1 MINPAKRTNS
11 IELSQ
16 IRKMFEVT
24 NPDAINL
31 GIGEPDFDVPKNIKD
46 AMKKSIDEND
56 THYTPNKGY
65 IELREEIVKKFK
77 KENEIDAN
85 PENVIVTVGASEGLY
100 LCAQA
105 FFEKGDEII
114 LPNPSFLSYEAC
126 INLAGGTITPVDCKM
141 ENEFKLKAD
150 DVYDKINENTKAIIL
165 NSPSNPTGAVM
176 DKEDIKAIADLSMDK
191 NFLIISDEIYEKI
204 IYDKKHYS
212 PAKYSDNV
220 ITLNG
225 FSKTYAM
232 TGLRIGYLTAN
243 DENTEEL
250 LKIHQYNI
258 ACASTTSQRGAYEA
272 LTGPQDEVEKMVHEF
287 KNRRDLI
294 VSRLNGMGY
303 ETVNAEGAFYVFPKI
318 EDKDFV
324 KKAANAGVITVPGEA
339 FGSNECV
346 CFQALIFL
354 SCSVTFGCNLSA
366 LLILSVLKT
375 SNTLFFS
382 AGSRNNNEFLKISSK
397 FCFGEAP
404 SFKIGTLI
412 ATCFDFCNM
421 TSFISDKGRGVFA
434 TVFPIAKLVQ

>member
-1 MINPAKRTNS
+1 MINPASRTKS
-11 IELSQ
+11 IELSL

-31 GIGEPDFDVPKNIKD
+31 GIGEPDFDVPENIKE

-77 KENEIDAN
+77 NDNGINTN
-85 PENVIVTVGASEGLY
+85 PENVIVTVGASEGLF

-105 FFEKGDEII
+105 FVEKGDEVL
-114 LPNPSFLSYEAC
+114 LPDPSFLSYEAC
-126 INLAGGTITPVDCKM
+126 IKLADGKIVPVECRM
-141 ENEFKLKAD
+141 ENEFKLKVE
-150 DVYDKINENTKAIIL
+150 DVEEKITDKTKAIIL

-176 DKEDIKAIADLSMDK
+176 DKEDIKAIADLSVDK

-232 TGLRIGYLTAN
+232 TGLRVGYLTAN
-243 DENTEEL
+243 ETNIEEL

-258 ACASTTSQRGAYEA
+258 ACATTTAQRGAYEA
-272 LTGPQDEVEKMVHEF
+272 LTGPQDEVNKMVSEF
-287 KNRRDLI
+287 QKRRDLI
-294 VSRLNGMGY
+294 VRRLNEMGY

-318 EDKDFV
+318 EDENFV
-324 KKAANAGVITVPGEA
+324 MKAAEAGVITVPGIA
-339 FGSNECV
+339 FGSNGKGHVRMSYANSYENIEK
-346 CFQALIFL
+346 AMD
-354 SCSVTFGCNLSA
+354 
-366 LLILSVLKT
+366 ILEERVV
-375 SNTLFFS
+375 N
-382 AGSRNNNEFLKISSK
+382 G
-397 FCFGEAP
+397 
-404 SFKIGTLI
+404 
-412 ATCFDFCNM
+412 
-421 TSFISDKGRGVFA
+421 
-434 TVFPIAKLVQ
+434 

>member
-1 MINPAKRTNS
+1 MINPASRLKT

-31 GIGEPDFDVPKNIKD
+31 GIGEPDFDVPQNIKD
-46 AMKKSIDEND
+46 AMKKSLDEND
-56 THYTPNKGY
+56 THYTSNKGI

-77 KENEIDAN
+77 NENGIKTN
-85 PENVIVTVGASEGLY
+85 PENIIVTVGASEALFM
-100 LCAQA
+100 CAQA
-105 FFEKGDEII
+105 FIEKGDEVL

-126 INLAGGTITPVDCKM
+126 INIANGTIVPVDCTM

-150 DVYDKINENTKAIIL
+150 DVLEKISKDTKAIIL

-176 DKEDIKAIADLSMDK
+176 EKEDIKAIADLSTD
-191 NFLIISDEIYEKI
+191 NDFLIISDEIYEKI

-212 PAKYSDNV
+212 PAKYCDNV

-243 DENTEEL
+243 ENYTEQL

-272 LTGPQDEVEKMVHEF
+272 LTGPQDEVVKMVNEF

-294 VSRLNGMGY
+294 VGRLNEMGY

-324 KKAANAGVITVPGEA
+324 TKAAEAGVITVPGAA
-339 FGSNECV
+339 FGSNGQGHVRMSYANSYENIEK
-346 CFQALIFL
+346 AM
-354 SCSVTFGCNLSA
+354 N
-366 LLILSVLKT
+366 ILEERVV
-375 SNTLFFS
+375 N
-382 AGSRNNNEFLKISSK
+382 G
-397 FCFGEAP
+397 
-404 SFKIGTLI
+404 
-412 ATCFDFCNM
+412 
-421 TSFISDKGRGVFA
+421 
-434 TVFPIAKLVQ
+434 

>member
-1 MINPAKRTNS
+1 MINPASRTKS
-11 IELSQ
+11 IELSL

-31 GIGEPDFDVPKNIKD
+31 GIGEPDFDVPENIKE

-77 KENEIDAN
+77 NENGIN
-85 PENVIVTVGASEGLY
+85 TTPEDVIVTVGASEGLF

-105 FFEKGDEII
+105 FVEKGDEVL

-126 INLAGGTITPVDCKM
+126 IKLADGKIVPVDCKM
-141 ENEFKLKAD
+141 ENEFKLKAE
-150 DVYDKINENTKAIIL
+150 DVEEKITDKTKAIIL

-176 DKEDIKAIADLSMDK
+176 EKEDIKAIADLSMDK

-243 DENTEEL
+243 ENNIEEL

-258 ACASTTSQRGAYEA
+258 ACATTTAQRGAYEA
-272 LTGPQDEVEKMVHEF
+272 LTGPQDEVNKMVGEF
-287 KNRRDLI
+287 QKRRDLI
-294 VSRLNGMGY
+294 VSRLNEMGY
-303 ETVNAEGAFYVFPKI
+303 ETVNAECAFYVFPKI
-318 EDKDFV
+318 EDENFV
-324 KKAANAGVITVPGEA
+324 MKAAEAGVITVPGVA
-339 FGSNECV
+339 FGSNGKGHVRMSYANSYENIEK
-346 CFQALIFL
+346 AMD
-354 SCSVTFGCNLSA
+354 
-366 LLILSVLKT
+366 ILKERVV
-375 SNTLFFS
+375 N
-382 AGSRNNNEFLKISSK
+382 G
-397 FCFGEAP
+397 
-404 SFKIGTLI
+404 
-412 ATCFDFCNM
+412 
-421 TSFISDKGRGVFA
+421 
-434 TVFPIAKLVQ
+434 

>member
-1 MINPAKRTNS
+1 MINPASRTKT
-11 IELSQ
+11 IELSL

-31 GIGEPDFDVPKNIKD
+31 GIGEPDFDVPQNIKD

-77 KENEIDAN
+77 KDNGINTN
-85 PENVIVTVGASEGLY
+85 PDNVIVTVGASEGLY
-100 LCAQA
+100 ICAQA
-105 FFEKGDEII
+105 FIDSGDEVI

-126 INLAGGTITPVDCKM
+126 INMANGKIVPVDCKM

-150 DVYDKINENTKAIIL
+150 DVLEKITPKTKAIML

-176 DKEDIKAIADLSMDK
+176 DKEDIKAIADLSMDH
-191 NFLIISDEIYEKI
+191 NFMIISDEIYEKI

-232 TGLRIGYLTAN
+232 TGLRIGYLTSN
-243 DENTEEL
+243 ENYIEQL

-258 ACASTTSQRGAYEA
+258 ACASTTSQKGAYEA
-272 LTGPQDEVEKMVHEF
+272 LTGPQDEVEKMVSEF
-287 KNRRDLI
+287 KRRRDLI

-318 EDKDFV
+318 EDGDFV
-324 KKAANAGVITVPGEA
+324 QKAAKAGVITVPGI
-339 FGSNECV
+339 SNNSKLHPDRFKYC
-346 CFQALIFL
+346 
-354 SCSVTFGCNLSA
+354 
-366 LLILSVLKT
+366 
-375 SNTLFFS
+375 
-382 AGSRNNNEFLKISSK
+382 RWNNEW
-397 FCFGEAP
+397 
-404 SFKIGTLI
+404 
-412 ATCFDFCNM
+412 
-421 TSFISDKGRGVFA
+421 
-434 TVFPIAKLVQ
+434 KLCIDI

>member
-1 MINPAKRTNS
+1 MINPASRTKT
-11 IELSQ
+11 IELSL

-31 GIGEPDFDVPKNIKD
+31 GIGEPDFDVPQNIKD

-77 KENEIDAN
+77 KDNGINTN
-85 PENVIVTVGASEGLY
+85 PDNVIVTVGASEGLY
-100 LCAQA
+100 ICAQA
-105 FFEKGDEII
+105 FIDSGDEVI

-126 INLAGGTITPVDCKM
+126 INMANGKIVPVDCKM

-150 DVYDKINENTKAIIL
+150 DVLEKITPKTKAIML

-176 DKEDIKAIADLSMDK
+176 DKEDIKAIADLSMDH
-191 NFLIISDEIYEKI
+191 NFMIISDEIYEKI

-232 TGLRIGYLTAN
+232 TGLRIGYLTSN
-243 DENTEEL
+243 ENYIEQL

-258 ACASTTSQRGAYEA
+258 ACASTTSQKGAYEA
-272 LTGPQDEVEKMVHEF
+272 LTGPQDEVEKMVSEF
-287 KNRRDLI
+287 KRRRDLI

-318 EDKDFV
+318 EDADFV
-324 KKAANAGVITVPGEA
+324 QKAAKAGVITVPGIA
-339 FGSNECV
+339 FGSNGENHIRMSYANS
-346 CFQALIFL
+346 FENIEKAMD
-354 SCSVTFGCNLSA
+354 
-366 LLILSVLKT
+366 ILEERVI
-375 SNTLFFS
+375 N
-382 AGSRNNNEFLKISSK
+382 G
-397 FCFGEAP
+397 
-404 SFKIGTLI
+404 
-412 ATCFDFCNM
+412 
-421 TSFISDKGRGVFA
+421 
-434 TVFPIAKLVQ
+434 